1 MEREDL
7 LRQVSRELQAAAR
20 THREREERERIQ
32 QAAAPATK
40 PWKIK
45 AKIGSSRKAKKG
57 RGNQR
62 KAKSNR

>member
-20 THREREERERIQ
+20 THREREERERIE
-32 QAAAPATK
+32 QAAAPAIK
-40 PWKIK
+40 PWKTK
-45 AKIGSSRKAKKG
+45 AKSGSSRKAKKG

-62 KAKSNR
+62 KAKFNR